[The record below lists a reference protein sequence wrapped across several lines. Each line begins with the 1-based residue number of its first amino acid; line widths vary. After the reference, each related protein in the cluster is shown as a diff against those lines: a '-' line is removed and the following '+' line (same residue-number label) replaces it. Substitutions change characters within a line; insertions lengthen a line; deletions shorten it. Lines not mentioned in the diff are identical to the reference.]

1 MQRMAWAIRLKPE
14 MKQEYRK
21 LHADAWPSI
30 LRQITASNIRN
41 YSIYLREPENLLIGV
56 FEYHGTDFE
65 ADMKAMAADP
75 NTVRWWELT
84 DPCQAPL
91 DSAKPGEWW
100 VPLEEI
106 FRLD

>member
-1 MQRMAWAIRLKPE
+1 MQRMAWVIRLKPE

-30 LRQITASNIRN
+30 LRQITACNIRN
-41 YSIYLREPENLLIGV
+41 YSIYLREPENLLFGV
-56 FEYHGTDFE
+56 FEYHGNDFE
-65 ADMKAMAADP
+65 GDMKAMAADP

-84 DPCQAPL
+84 DPCQVPL

>member
-1 MQRMAWAIRLKPE
+1 MQRMAWVIRLKPE

-41 YSIYLREPENLLIGV
+41 YSIYLREPENLLFGV
-56 FEYHGTDFE
+56 FEYHGDDFE

-75 NTVRWWELT
+75 NTVRWWEMT
-84 DPCQAPL
+84 DPCQTPL

-106 FRLD
+106 FWLD